1 MNPFTTPD
9 RLFIS
14 RRPQDMRA
22 GVQRLASV
30 VVADFGEDPQDGALY
45 CFVSRDCE
53 KMKMLRFDVIER
65 VVPILLPARRGLFRW
80 EHRPDCEQ

>member
-1 MNPFTTPD
+1 
-9 RLFIS
+9 
-14 RRPQDMRA
+14 MRA

-45 CFVSRDCE
+45 WFVSRDCE

>member
-80 EHRPDCEQ
+80 EHRVT